1 MATARDR
8 EVQKEKAKREDDL
21 TERVMDLF
29 LLAHSIMA
37 KANSSDHLTLN
48 TVLD

>member
-8 EVQKEKAKREDDL
+8 EVQKEKARREDEL
-21 TERVMDLF
+21 TIRVMGLF

>member
-8 EVQKEKAKREDDL
+8 QVQKEKARLEDDL
-21 TERVMDLF
+21 TNRAMVLF

>member
-8 EVQKEKAKREDDL
+8 HVQKEKARREDDL
-21 TERVMDLF
+21 SNRIMGLF

-37 KANSSDHLTLN
+37 KANSSDHLKI
-48 TVLD
+48 

>member
-8 EVQKEKAKREDDL
+8 QVQKEKARHEDGL
-21 TERVMDLF
+21 TNRVMGLF

-37 KANSSDHLTLN
+37 KANSSDHLN
-48 TVLD
+48 RINVVD